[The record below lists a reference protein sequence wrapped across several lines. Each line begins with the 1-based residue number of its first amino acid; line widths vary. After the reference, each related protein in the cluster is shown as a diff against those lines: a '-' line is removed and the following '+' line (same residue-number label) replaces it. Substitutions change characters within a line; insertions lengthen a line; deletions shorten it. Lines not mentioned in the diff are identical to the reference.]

1 MNDET
6 RELDI
11 DRVRELAK
19 LRAVLSVPG
28 MQDVEVRS
36 DIPCRTHGGANL
48 SLDVYLPSGS
58 SRASPAVIFVAGY
71 GDQGL
76 SHLVGLRLKDW
87 GCYVSWGQLV
97 AASGLVGIT
106 YSCSDPLADAT
117 EVLSFV
123 RQNAADLG
131 VDPARIGIW
140 ATSGNGPT
148 ALSLLTNG
156 PSGLRFAVLSN
167 AFLLDLDGDSTVADQ
182 AAQFGFAA
190 PNSGKAVGDVD
201 PDVPLFL
208 VRSGRDEV
216 PGLNQTMDRFIERA
230 IAANLPVRLVNLP
243 DAPHSF
249 DTLHDTEQS
258 RDAIREIVAFMRVSS
273 DLQGAPVN
281 ET

>member
-36 DIPCRTHGGANL
+36 DIPCQTHGGANL

-76 SHLVGLRLKDW
+76 SHLVGLRLKEW

-167 AFLLDLDGDSTVADQ
+167 AYLLDLDG
-182 AAQFGFAA
+182 
-190 PNSGKAVGDVD
+190 VD
-201 PDVPLFL
+201 PVDDVGMGNPKGF
-208 VRSGRDEV
+208 R
-216 PGLNQTMDRFIERA
+216 DRFPEISLDMDLDQEHNSHEIKIARIRRNIAEGYYNSPEFIEKLA
-230 IAANLPVRLVNLP
+230 
-243 DAPHSF
+243 
-249 DTLHDTEQS
+249 DTLIKKLRLTGDG
-258 RDAIREIVAFMRVSS
+258 D
-273 DLQGAPVN
+273 
-281 ET
+281 